1 MPNLKLRDSEMPNF
15 WRREN
20 ARSGLS
26 IYLWFF
32 VLISLVLAAWS
43 WWFLAGTR
51 KVGASGGL
59 YFFSRVELPVPR
71 FAQADARWGGELLG
85 ATPATLAAEGCAVA
99 AAAMVLASY
108 GQDIDPGRLNAF
120 LTEHGGYTD
129 RGWLYW
135 EKAAEFDPGK
145 AEHLYEDL
153 ASYWLIDRNLLQGN
167 PVIVRV
173 RYPNGVTHFVVI
185 CGKQGFDYLIQ
196 DPGSNG
202 AQGVYPLK
210 NLTHEI
216 EALRFYR
223 KK

>member
-1 MPNLKLRDSEMPNF
+1 MPSFIGPK
-15 WRREN
+15 N

-26 IYLWFF
+26 IYLWLF
-32 VLISLVLAAWS
+32 VLISLAIAAWG

-51 KVGASGGL
+51 KIGASGGL
-59 YFFSRVELPVPR
+59 YFFNRIELPVAR

-85 ATPATLAAEGCAVA
+85 PTPATLAAEGCAVA

-173 RYPNGVTHFVVI
+173 RYPNGITHFVVI